1 MLVMTDA
8 GTLFEATQRR
18 IAQAREKL
26 DSIEAT
32 DEVRRAGHRH
42 LNRLDRASRSDLS
55 IASREVEA
63 FHNALDAGEVPIY
76 D

>member
-1 MLVMTDA
+1 MTDL
-8 GTLFEATQRR
+8 GVTLFDATQAR
-18 IAQAREKL
+18 ITEARDRL
-26 DSIEAT
+26 DALDVS
-32 DEVRRAGHRH
+32 DEVRRAGHRQ

-63 FHNALDAGEVPIY
+63 FHATLDAGEVPIY